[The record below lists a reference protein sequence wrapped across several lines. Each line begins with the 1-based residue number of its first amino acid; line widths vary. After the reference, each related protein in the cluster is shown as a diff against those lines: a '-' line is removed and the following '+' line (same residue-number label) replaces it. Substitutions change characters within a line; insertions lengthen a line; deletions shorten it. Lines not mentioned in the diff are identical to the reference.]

1 MFPDFADVSRGPG
14 KKDDRNREEERRGK
28 GSEQRVVD
36 GGIGWLEAV
45 TDTVE
50 QEMKEEDLRG
60 WTCKAA
66 EGVSFFRFYRK
77 ERVAPSP

>member
-1 MFPDFADVSRGPG
+1 MYLEDPVGRM
-14 KKDDRNREEERRGK
+14 KEEEGK
-28 GSEQRVVD
+28 EVNR
-36 GGIGWLEAV
+36 GWLMAV
-45 TDTVE
+45 SGGSKQLPIRRVE

-60 WTCKAA
+60 WTCKGA